1 MGVPARPYNGGRDRA
16 GPPPGGTGKTSPV
29 SKSASVGVEVGMASG
44 ELAFATADSQAA
56 LPATEPALV
65 ERCRQGDPQAFARL
79 VALHESMVLNLAGRL
94 LGDREE
100 ARDIAQDVFLQVY
113 RTLAR
118 FQGRSTLRTWI
129 YRNVVNQSRN
139 RQRWWR
145 RRRRAAACPLETITP
160 ADEAQ
165 MAAAK
170 PSESPFES
178 LARRERA
185 RRMESALRAVS
196 FDHRA
201 VLLLREVEGLSCEE
215 IGATLGLPIGTV
227 KSRLARARDRLRQ
240 ALGPPVN
247 EETT

>member
-1 MGVPARPYNGGRDRA
+1 
-16 GPPPGGTGKTSPV
+16 
-29 SKSASVGVEVGMASG
+29 MASG
-44 ELAFATADSQAA
+44 ELAFATADSQAV
-56 LPATEPALV
+56 PATEPALV
-65 ERCRQGDPQAFARL
+65 ERCQKGDPQAFARL
-79 VALHESMVLNLAGRL
+79 VALHEGMVLNLAGRL

-113 RTLAR
+113 RTLGR

-129 YRNVVNQSRN
+129 YRIVVNQCRN

-145 RRRRAAACPLETITP
+145 RRRRAAACPLETITA

-165 MAAAK
+165 MAAAR
-170 PSESPFES
+170 PGESPFES
-178 LARRERA
+178 IDRRERA
-185 RRMESALRAVS
+185 RRMESALRSVS

-215 IGATLGLPIGTV
+215 ISATLGLPIGTV
-227 KSRLARARDRLRQ
+227 KSRLARARDSLRG
-240 ALGPPVN
+240 ALAPAQ